1 MTNPSPSTA
10 ATKKDHTIKDAAD
23 TPIDRERLSD
33 AQDRPLTTEEA
44 LEESL
49 EDSMDG
55 SDPASPTQPGDNGE
69 PVPSSGFREGE

>member
-1 MTNPSPSTA
+1 MN
-10 ATKKDHTIKDAAD
+10 DAAD
-23 TPIDRERLSD
+23 TPIDRERPSD

-69 PVPSSGFREGE
+69 PVPSSGFREDD